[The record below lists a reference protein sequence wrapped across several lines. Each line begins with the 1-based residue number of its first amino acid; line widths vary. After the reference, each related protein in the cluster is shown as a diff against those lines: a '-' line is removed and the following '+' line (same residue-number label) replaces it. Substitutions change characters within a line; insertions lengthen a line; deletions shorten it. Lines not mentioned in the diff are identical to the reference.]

1 MTETIESQQKQRRPH
16 AGNWKPGQ
24 SGNPSGRPVG
34 ARHKTTLAVEALL
47 DGEADTLT
55 RKAIELAQAGDL
67 TALRLCLDR
76 IAPPRRDRPVSLP
89 LPKVETAGDSL
100 KAIATVVD
108 ALGAGEVTP
117 SEAGD
122 VVRVLEVFAKSAEM
136 IALEARIKALE
147 DKSNG

>member
-1 MTETIESQQKQRRPH
+1 MSETTKPKHPH
-16 AGNWKPGQ
+16 RWKKGE